1 MSVVEEAVSM
11 SAAEA
16 RENLAELINRV
27 AYGDERIV
35 LTRHGKALVAMVSI
49 DDLEALDRYQ
59 DYLDGQLADEAWEE
73 YQREGGIPIEVVEQQ
88 LQAELARLA
97 EQRGTTIEVVKQ
109 ELEAEFVRQAERS

>member
-1 MSVVEEAVSM
+1 MSVVDEAVSM

-35 LTRHGKALVAMVSI
+35 LTRHGKALVAMVPI
-49 DDLEALDRYQ
+49 DDLEALDRFQ

-73 YQREGGIPIEVVEQQ
+73 YQREGGIPIEVIEQ
-88 LQAELARLA
+88 EFKERLA
-97 EQRGTTIEVVKQ
+97 QAGEQP
-109 ELEAEFVRQAERS
+109 